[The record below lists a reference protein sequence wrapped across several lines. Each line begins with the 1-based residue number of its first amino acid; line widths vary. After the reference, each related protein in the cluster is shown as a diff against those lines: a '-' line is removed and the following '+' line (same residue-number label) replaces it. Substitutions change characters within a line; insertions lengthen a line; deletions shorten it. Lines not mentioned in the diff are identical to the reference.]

1 MRPSSIPILNY
12 QENNMD
18 LELNNKTALVTGS
31 NRGTGEIIA
40 QALAREGVSVIFH
53 SNDEGASSDVAAT
66 VDGACGVW
74 GDISNDQGAQQ
85 VLTQA
90 FAATDHIDILV
101 NNYGTTSRGSWD
113 KSTTEEWLD
122 IYQKNVLSATRMIQG
137 IVPGMKEKGWG
148 RIIQLGTIGSHQP
161 NAVMPHYYSAKG
173 ALATMGPSL
182 AKELS
187 HTGITVNTVSP
198 GLIRTPELEA
208 GFRKRATR
216 ENWGDSWQEIEAKI
230 VELNFPNPCGRIAER
245 EEVADLVVFLASHR
259 AAFVNGQNIRI
270 DGGAVNYV

>member
-1 MRPSSIPILNY
+1 
-12 QENNMD
+12 MD